1 MNSSLPGPLKSQHL
15 PTRTK
20 GVPAWAP
27 FTHRTFAII
36 WLATVVSNIGSW
48 MYNVATGWL
57 MVSLDASPL
66 TVSMVQVANTLP
78 MFLFAIPAGALVDII
93 DQRRFLIA
101 GEVAVTVTSTA
112 FALLVWLH
120 LIGPASLLILSFL
133 VTVGSAFTA
142 PAWQAIVSQL
152 VPKAELPSAVAANSV
167 GINIS
172 RAVGP
177 ALGGLL
183 VVSVGLGAPFWVNAV
198 SNVGVVAA
206 LLWWRPPSKPVVPL
220 PAESFSSGVRTGL
233 RHARY
238 NPSLGATLVRTIGF
252 FLFASA
258 YWALLPLVA
267 NRQIAG
273 GAALYGVLLGAI
285 GAAAVG
291 IALVLRSLRTRLGA
305 NWLLAVASIVTGAA
319 TALYAVAHRPLT
331 AIVASL
337 LAGASWICAVSSL
350 NVSAQVSLPDWVRG
364 RGLAMYITVMFGT
377 LTAGSALWGQVATWW
392 GIPVALFIAGA
403 GAVIAVPVTWRW
415 KLQLGEHVDFSP
427 SLQWP
432 APVTTHAV
440 EPDRGPVLITI
451 EYRINLN
458 DRDAFLN
465 ALARSSNAR
474 RQGGAYNCGIFED
487 PNEEGRFVETFMTD
501 SWLEHL
507 WQHRRVTKAE
517 EQELYTVRRFQIGEG
532 PKATHLI
539 AAARHG
545 LLTKDTSGKD

>member
-1 MNSSLPGPLKSQHL
+1 LQHL
-15 PTRTK
+15 PIQAK
-20 GVPAWAP
+20 GVPVWAP
-27 FTHRTFAII
+27 FTHRTFAVI
-36 WLATVVSNIGSW
+36 WLATVVSNIGAW

-57 MVSLDASPL
+57 MVGLDANPL
-66 TVSMVQVANTLP
+66 TVSLVQVANTLP

-101 GEVAVTVTSTA
+101 GETVVTVTSTT
-112 FALLVWLH
+112 FAVLVWLH

-133 VTVGSAFTA
+133 VSVGSALTA
-142 PAWQAIVSQL
+142 PAWQAIVTQL
-152 VPKAELPSAVAANSV
+152 VPKPELQSAVAANSV

-183 VVSVGLGAPFWVNAV
+183 VVSFGLGAPFWVNAV
-198 SNVGVVAA
+198 SNIGVVAA
-206 LLWWRPPSKPVVPL
+206 LLWWRPPIKPVVPL
-220 PAESFSSGVRTGL
+220 PAESFTSGVRTGL

-238 NPSLGATLVRTIGF
+238 NPYLRATLIRTIGF

-258 YWALLPLVA
+258 YWSLLPLVA

-291 IALVLRSLRTRLGA
+291 SAFVLRSLRTRLGA
-305 NWLLAVASIVTGAA
+305 NWLLAVASIMTGAA
-319 TALYAVAHRPLT
+319 TALYAVAHRPLM
-331 AIVASL
+331 AIITSL

-364 RGLAMYITVMFGT
+364 RGLAMYVTVMFGT
-377 LTAGSALWGQVATWW
+377 LTAGSALWGQLATWW
-392 GIPVALFIAGA
+392 EIPVALFIAGA
-403 GAVIAVPVTWRW
+403 GAVIAVPMTWRW

-440 EPDRGPVLITI
+440 EPDRGPVLIAI
-451 EYRINLN
+451 EYRINSN

-474 RQGGAYNCGIFED
+474 RRGGAYNCGIFED

-501 SWLEHL
+501 SWLQHL
-507 WQHRRVTKAE
+507 WQHRRVTKAD
-517 EQELYTVRRFQIGEG
+517 EQELYTVRQFHIGEG
-532 PKATHLI
+532 PRATHFI
-539 AAARHG
+539 AAARN
-545 LLTKDTSGKD
+545 

>member
-1 MNSSLPGPLKSQHL
+1 MNTDLPEPPRSEHCATQ
-15 PTRTK
+15 TK
-20 GVPAWAP
+20 GAPAWAP
-27 FTHRTFAII
+27 FAYRAFAII
-36 WLATVVSNIGSW
+36 WLATVVSNIGYW
-48 MYNVATGWL
+48 MYDVATGWL
-57 MVSLDASPL
+57 MVSLDANPL

-78 MFLFAIPAGALVDII
+78 MFLFAIPAGAWIDII

-101 GEVAVTVTSTA
+101 GEAAVTLTSTA
-112 FALLVWLH
+112 FAVLVWLH
-120 LIGPASLLILSFL
+120 LIGPTSLLIMSFL

-152 VPKAELPSAVAANSV
+152 VPKPALQSAVAANSV

-183 VVSVGLGAPFWVNAV
+183 VVSLGLGAPFWINAV
-198 SNVGVVAA
+198 SNIGVIAA
-206 LLWWRPPSKPVVPL
+206 LIWWRPPSKPVVPL

-238 NPSLGATLVRTIGF
+238 NPYLAATLIRTIGF

-291 IALVLRSLRTRLGA
+291 TAFVLGGLRSRLGA
-305 NWLLAVASIVTGAA
+305 NSLLAVASIMTGAA
-319 TALYAVAHRPLT
+319 TALFAVAHRPLT
-331 AIVASL
+331 AVVASL
-337 LAGASWICAVSSL
+337 LAGSSWICAVSSL
-350 NVSAQVSLPDWVRG
+350 NVSAQISLPDWVRG
-364 RGLAMYITVMFGT
+364 RGLAMYVTVMFGA
-377 LTAGSALWGQVATWW
+377 LTAGSVLWGQLATCWS
-392 GIPVALFIAGA
+392 IPASLLIAA
-403 GAVIAVPVTWRW
+403 VGAVLAVPMTWRW
-415 KLQLGEHVDFSP
+415 KLQLGENVDFSP
-427 SLQWP
+427 SMRWP
-432 APVTTHAV
+432 APVTVRTV

-451 EYRINLN
+451 EYRINPN
-458 DRDAFLN
+458 EREAFLN
-465 ALARSSNAR
+465 ALARSSSAR
-474 RQGGAYNCGIFED
+474 RRDGAYNCGIFED

-507 WQHRRVTKAE
+507 WQHRRVTKTD
-517 EQELYTVRRFQIGEG
+517 EQDLLYTVRRFQLGEG

-539 AAARHG
+539 AAARR
-545 LLTKDTSGKD
+545 

>member
-1 MNSSLPGPLKSQHL
+1 MNSHPPASVESQHS
-15 PTRTK
+15 PAQPQ
-20 GVPAWAP
+20 GVPSWAP
-27 FTHRTFAII
+27 FMHRPFAII
-36 WLATVVSNIGSW
+36 WLATVVSNIGAW

-57 MVSLDASPL
+57 MVSLDANPL
-66 TVSMVQVANTLP
+66 TVSLVQVSNTLP

-93 DQRRFLIA
+93 NQRRFLIA
-101 GEVAVTVTSTA
+101 AEMAVTVTSMA
-112 FALLVWLH
+112 FAVLVWRH
-120 LIGPASLLILSFL
+120 LIGPASLLMLSFL
-133 VTVGSAFTA
+133 VTVGSALSA
-142 PAWQAIVSQL
+142 PAWQAIVTQL
-152 VPKAELPSAVAANSV
+152 VPKQELQSAVAADSV

-183 VVSVGLGAPFWVNAV
+183 VVSFGLGAPFWINAV
-198 SNVGVVAA
+198 SNIGVVAA
-206 LLWWRPPSKPVVPL
+206 LIWWRPPIKPVVPL

-238 NPSLGATLVRTIGF
+238 NSYLGATLIRTTAF

-258 YWALLPLVA
+258 YWALLPIVA

-273 GAALYGVLLGAI
+273 GAALYGVLLGVI

-291 IALVLRSLRTRLGA
+291 TALVLRRLRSRLGA
-305 NWLLAVASIVTGAA
+305 NWLVAAASITTGLA
-319 TALYAVAHRPLT
+319 TALFAIAHRPLT
-331 AIVASL
+331 AIAASL

-364 RGLAMYITVMFGT
+364 RGLAMYVTVMFGA
-377 LTAGSALWGQVATWW
+377 LTAGSALWGQLASSW
-392 GIPVALFIAGA
+392 GVPTALFIAAGGA
-403 GAVIAVPVTWRW
+403 ILAVPLTWRW

-440 EPDRGPVLITI
+440 EPDRGPVLVTI
-451 EYRINLN
+451 EYRIDPNQ
-458 DRDAFLN
+458 REAFLN
-465 ALARSSNAR
+465 ALASASSGR
-474 RQGGAYNCGIFED
+474 RRDGAYNCGIFED
-487 PNEEGRFVETFMTD
+487 PNEDGRFVETFMTD

-507 WQHRRVTKAE
+507 WQHRRVTKAD
-517 EQELYTVRRFQIGEG
+517 EQVLYSVRRFQIGDG

-539 AAARHG
+539 AAARR
-545 LLTKDTSGKD
+545 

>member
-66 TVSMVQVANTLP
+66 TVSMVQVSNTLP

-93 DQRRFLIA
+93 NQRRFLIA
-101 GEVAVTVTSTA
+101 GETAYTAASMA
-112 FALLVWLH
+112 FAVPFWLH
-120 LIGPASLLILSFL
+120 LTGPTSLLILSFL
-133 VTVGSAFTA
+133 VSMGSAFTA
-142 PAWQAIVSQL
+142 PAWQAIVTQL
-152 VPKAELPSAVAANSV
+152 VPKPELQAAVAANSV

-172 RAVGP
+172 RALGP

-183 VVSVGLGAPFWVNAV
+183 VVSFGLGAPVWVNAV
-198 SNVGVVAA
+198 SNIGVVAA
-206 LLWWRPPSKPVVPL
+206 LFWWRPPIKPVVPL
-220 PAESFSSGVRTGL
+220 PAESFTSGVRTGL

-238 NPSLGATLVRTIGF
+238 NPYLGATLIRTIGF

-267 NRQIAG
+267 NRQISG

-285 GAAAVG
+285 GASAVG
-291 IALVLRSLRTRLGA
+291 TAFVLRRLRSRLSA
-305 NWLLAVASIVTGAA
+305 NCLVAVASIMTGVA
-319 TALYAVAHRPLT
+319 TALFAVAQRPLT
-331 AIVASL
+331 AIAASL

-364 RGLAMYITVMFGT
+364 RGLAMHVTVMFGA
-377 LTAGSALWGQVATWW
+377 LTAGSAIWGQIATSW
-392 GIPVALFIAGA
+392 GVPMALFIAGA
-403 GAVIAVPVTWRW
+403 GAVLAVPVTWRW

-427 SLQWP
+427 SSQWP

-451 EYRINLN
+451 EYKTNPS
-458 DRDAFLN
+458 DREAFLN
-465 ALARSSNAR
+465 ALASASNGR
-474 RQGGAYNCGIFED
+474 RQDGAYNCGIFED
-487 PNEEGRFVETFMTD
+487 PDEEGRFVETFMTD

-507 WQHRRVTKAE
+507 WQHRRVTKA
-517 EQELYTVRRFQIGEG
+517 Y
-532 PKATHLI
+532 
-539 AAARHG
+539 
-545 LLTKDTSGKD
+545 

>member
-1 MNSSLPGPLKSQHL
+1 MNSHPPASVESQHS
-15 PTRTK
+15 PTQPQ
-20 GVPAWAP
+20 GVPSWAP
-27 FTHRTFAII
+27 FMHRPFAII
-36 WLATVVSNIGSW
+36 WLATVVSNIGAW

-57 MVSLDASPL
+57 MVSLDANPL
-66 TVSMVQVANTLP
+66 TVSLVQVSNTLP

-93 DQRRFLIA
+93 NQRRFLIA
-101 GEVAVTVTSTA
+101 AEMAVTVTSMA
-112 FALLVWLH
+112 FAVLVWRH
-120 LIGPASLLILSFL
+120 LIGPASLLMLSFL
-133 VTVGSAFTA
+133 VTVGSALSA
-142 PAWQAIVSQL
+142 PAWQAIVTQL
-152 VPKAELPSAVAANSV
+152 VPKQELQSAVAADSV

-183 VVSVGLGAPFWVNAV
+183 VVSFGLGAPFWINAV
-198 SNVGVVAA
+198 SNIGVVAA
-206 LLWWRPPSKPVVPL
+206 LIWWRPPIKPVVPL

-238 NPSLGATLVRTIGF
+238 NSYLGATLIRTTAF

-258 YWALLPLVA
+258 YWALLPIVA

-273 GAALYGVLLGAI
+273 GAALYGVLLGVI

-291 IALVLRSLRTRLGA
+291 TALVLRRLRSRLGA
-305 NWLLAVASIVTGAA
+305 NWLVAAASITTGLA
-319 TALYAVAHRPLT
+319 TALFAIAHRPLT
-331 AIVASL
+331 AIAASL

-364 RGLAMYITVMFGT
+364 RGLAMYVTVMFGA
-377 LTAGSALWGQVATWW
+377 LTAGSALWGQLASSW
-392 GIPVALFIAGA
+392 GVPTALFIAAGGA
-403 GAVIAVPVTWRW
+403 ILAVPLTWRW

-440 EPDRGPVLITI
+440 EPDRGPVLVTI
-451 EYRINLN
+451 EYRIDPNQ
-458 DRDAFLN
+458 REAFLN
-465 ALARSSNAR
+465 ALASASSGR
-474 RQGGAYNCGIFED
+474 RRDGAYNCGIFED
-487 PNEEGRFVETFMTD
+487 PNEDGRFVETFMTD

-507 WQHRRVTKAE
+507 WQHRRVTKADE
-517 EQELYTVRRFQIGEG
+517 EVLYSVRRFQIGDG

-539 AAARHG
+539 AAARR
-545 LLTKDTSGKD
+545 

>member
-1 MNSSLPGPLKSQHL
+1 M
-15 PTRTK
+15 
-20 GVPAWAP
+20 
-27 FTHRTFAII
+27 HRPFAII
-36 WLATVVSNIGSW
+36 WLATVVSNIGAW

-57 MVSLDASPL
+57 MISLDANPL
-66 TVSMVQVANTLP
+66 TVSLVQVSNTLP

-93 DQRRFLIA
+93 NQRRFLIA
-101 GEVAVTVTSTA
+101 AEMAVTITSTA
-112 FALLVWLH
+112 FAVLVWRH
-120 LIGPASLLILSFL
+120 LIGPASLLMLSFL
-133 VTVGSAFTA
+133 VTVGSALSA
-142 PAWQAIVSQL
+142 PAWQAIVTQL
-152 VPKAELPSAVAANSV
+152 VPKQELQSAVAADSV

-183 VVSVGLGAPFWVNAV
+183 VVSFGLGAPFWINAV
-198 SNVGVVAA
+198 SNIGVVAA
-206 LLWWRPPSKPVVPL
+206 LIWWRPPIKPVVPL

-238 NPSLGATLVRTIGF
+238 NSYLGATLIRTTAF

-258 YWALLPLVA
+258 YWALLPIVA

-273 GAALYGVLLGAI
+273 GAALYGVLLGVI

-291 IALVLRSLRTRLGA
+291 TALVLRRLRSRLGA
-305 NWLLAVASIVTGAA
+305 NWLVAAASITTGVA
-319 TALYAVAHRPLT
+319 TALFAIAHRPLT
-331 AIVASL
+331 AIAASL

-364 RGLAMYITVMFGT
+364 RGLAMYVTVMFGA
-377 LTAGSALWGQVATWW
+377 LTAGSALWGQLASSW
-392 GIPVALFIAGA
+392 GVPTALFIAAGGA
-403 GAVIAVPVTWRW
+403 ILAVPLTWRW

-440 EPDRGPVLITI
+440 EPDRGPVLVTI
-451 EYRINLN
+451 EYRIDPNQ
-458 DRDAFLN
+458 REAFLN
-465 ALARSSNAR
+465 ALASASSGR
-474 RQGGAYNCGIFED
+474 RRDGAYNCGIFED
-487 PNEEGRFVETFMTD
+487 PNEDGRFVETFMTD

-507 WQHRRVTKAE
+507 WQHRRVTKAD
-517 EQELYTVRRFQIGEG
+517 EQVLDSVRRFQIGVG

-539 AAARHG
+539 AAARR
-545 LLTKDTSGKD
+545 

>member
-1 MNSSLPGPLKSQHL
+1 MNTGPPRPNNSEYSATQ
-15 PTRTK
+15 TK

-27 FTHRTFAII
+27 FTYRAFAII
-36 WLATVVSNIGSW
+36 WLATVVSNIGYW
-48 MYNVATGWL
+48 MYDVATGWL
-57 MVSLDASPL
+57 MVSLDANPL

-78 MFLFAIPAGALVDII
+78 MFLFAVPAGAWVDII

-101 GEVAVTVTSTA
+101 GETAVTLTSTA
-112 FALLVWLH
+112 FAVLVWLH
-120 LIGPASLLILSFL
+120 LIGPASLLIMSFL
-133 VTVGSAFTA
+133 VTVGSALTA

-152 VPKAELPSAVAANSV
+152 VPKPALQSAVAANSV

-183 VVSVGLGAPFWVNAV
+183 VVSLGMSAPFWINAV
-198 SNVGVVAA
+198 SNIGVIAA
-206 LLWWRPPSKPVVPL
+206 LIWWRPPSKPVVPL
-220 PAESFSSGVRTGL
+220 PAESFSSVVRTGL

-238 NPSLGATLVRTIGF
+238 NPYLAATLIRTMGF

-291 IALVLRSLRTRLGA
+291 TAFVLGDLRSRLGA
-305 NWLLAVASIVTGAA
+305 NRLLAVASIMTGAA
-319 TALYAVAHRPLT
+319 TALFAVAHRPLT
-331 AIVASL
+331 AVVASL
-337 LAGASWICAVSSL
+337 LAGSSWICAVSSL
-350 NVSAQVSLPDWVRG
+350 NVSAQISLPDWVRG
-364 RGLAMYITVMFGT
+364 RGLAMYVTVMFGA
-377 LTAGSALWGQVATWW
+377 LTAGSVLWGQLATCWS
-392 GIPVALFIAGA
+392 IPAALLIAA
-403 GAVIAVPVTWRW
+403 VGAVFAVPMTWRW
-415 KLQLGEHVDFSP
+415 KLQLGENVDFSP
-427 SLQWP
+427 SMRWP
-432 APVTTHAV
+432 VPVTVRTV

-451 EYRINLN
+451 EYRINPN
-458 DRDAFLN
+458 EREAFLN
-465 ALARSSNAR
+465 ALARSSGAR
-474 RQGGAYNCGIFED
+474 RRDGAYNCGIFED

-507 WQHRRVTKAE
+507 WQHQRVTKTD
-517 EQELYTVRRFQIGEG
+517 EQDLLYTVRRFQIGEG

-539 AAARHG
+539 AAARR
-545 LLTKDTSGKD
+545 